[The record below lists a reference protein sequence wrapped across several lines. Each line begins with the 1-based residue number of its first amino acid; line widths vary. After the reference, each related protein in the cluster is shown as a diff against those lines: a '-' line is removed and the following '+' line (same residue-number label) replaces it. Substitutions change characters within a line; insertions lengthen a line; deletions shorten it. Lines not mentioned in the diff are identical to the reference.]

1 MKVLIV
7 DDNPKALA
15 IAKARLKKEMLEILC
30 VEDGKRCVEIARKEK
45 PDLICWM
52 WTCRIYPVLKCVRP

>member
-30 VEDGKRCVEIARKEK
+30 VEDGLAKKDYEN
-45 PDLICWM
+45 
-52 WTCRIYPVLKCVRP
+52 LKV